1 MKKISSFLF
10 GSASTLG
17 FAEAIGIHPETVDQ
31 IQSVP
36 VDSTD
41 AIISIIGG
49 AVSTIIIQLLKR
61 WWQKQDHKKSDQS
74 SLELKKDPNSS

>member
-10 GSASTLG
+10 GSASTFGL
-17 FAEAIGIHPETVDQ
+17 AEAIGIHPEVADQ
-31 IQSVP
+31 MQSAP

-49 AVSTIIIQLLKR
+49 AVSTIIVQLLKR

-74 SLELKKDPNSS
+74 SLELNKGSNSP